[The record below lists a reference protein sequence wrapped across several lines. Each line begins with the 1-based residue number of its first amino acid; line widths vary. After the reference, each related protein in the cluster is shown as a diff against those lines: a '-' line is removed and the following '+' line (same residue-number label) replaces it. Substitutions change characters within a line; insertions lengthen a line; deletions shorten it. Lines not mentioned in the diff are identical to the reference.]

1 MSRAPLRAVAPWL
14 AASLGVSALG
24 VVLALGTARLPPSFP
39 ALDPVRSFS
48 VDWPLLLPLAWLAA
62 LALIPW
68 ALAEPPRRAGRGLL
82 LLALVPVFWLHLH
95 PEPFEEQRLVRVDHG
110 VATVMVVEG
119 GALVQRQWLRS
130 VETRVPL
137 LQLPQ
142 MLRSERALAGV
153 AHALHHQAD
162 ARRAATGDLSEGELA
177 GRQRLRAWLW
187 ALQRGIT
194 SAWILLRFL
203 TLPAALWLAV
213 GVLRPALLGRWGARL
228 CHLALLLPLALPPVA
243 NLLLLAG
250 LELGG
255 LPDTGSLA
263 GGFAINQIGWL
274 VAVAL
279 ALGGARLG
287 RVALGPVAAALI
299 LAGCGGADAPS
310 AQATGP
316 TPSSTEAAAEAPDLV
331 LVLAAGARADLGGAG
346 ATGPLIRQTLD
357 ARGVSMFAA
366 AYAQSPSPFVSLGSV
381 LTGRYPTAV
390 PMCGLPDR
398 DAKPEDR
405 PWCATLPAERHTL
418 PEVLA
423 LYGYRTALL
432 YANLPAADVYEGRF
446 QHAVDLTVTLE
457 DTRTDWE
464 RLHREAAEFWQQP
477 GDQPRLL
484 VVVVADMQV
493 YERPDLAAMT
503 GWSGQVSKLMEP
515 MLAHSPELAQRVTG
529 PADPRQLY
537 LAYEQAA
544 QGLAAGIRGL
554 LTTLGNTSSRPRWVV
569 VAGSTGINLGEAGG
583 NAAEHPTWGA
593 NQLLL
598 QRTVHVP
605 LLIIPPN
612 PEAQPRDIK
621 QPVELVDLFPTLANL
636 VGATPPAGLPG
647 QDLLVDPFPEDV
659 MAWSYAAHGDML
671 ALRQGS
677 LLYSV
682 RGMFHNGTALDPE
695 VTDFL
700 VKAPDVGA
708 FRQLHDVMSDPLQE
722 HNLASDHPLELED
735 MHRLLVEIR
744 TGLAAAPEDA
754 LTVERLWELRMTRSE
769 GYW

>member
-1 MSRAPLRAVAPWL
+1 MSPPLLRAAAPWL
-14 AASLGVSALG
+14 SGLLGLGALAAA
-24 VVLALGTARLPPSFP
+24 LALGTTRLPPSFP
-39 ALDPVRSFS
+39 ALDPTRCFS
-48 VDWPLLLPLAWLAA
+48 VDWPLLLPMAWLAA
-62 LALIPW
+62 LALMPW
-68 ALAEPPRRAGRGLL
+68 GLARPPRRAGQGLL
-82 LLALVPVFWLHLH
+82 LLVLLPVLWLHLH

-110 VATVMVVEG
+110 VATVTVVEG

-130 VETRVPL
+130 VETRLPL

-162 ARRAATGDLSEGELA
+162 DRRAAAGDLGADELA
-177 GRQRLRAWLW
+177 GRQHLRAWLW
-187 ALQRGIT
+187 ALQRGL
-194 SAWILLRFL
+194 SSGWILLRFL

-213 GVLRPALLGRWGARL
+213 GLLRPALLGRWGARV
-228 CHLALLLPLALPPVA
+228 CFGALLLPLILPPLA
-243 NLLLLAG
+243 NLGLLAG
-250 LELGG
+250 LVLGG
-255 LPDTGSLA
+255 LPDTGTQA
-263 GGFAINQIGWL
+263 GSFAVSQLGWL
-274 VAVAL
+274 GAVAL
-279 ALGGARLG
+279 SLGGARIG
-287 RVALGPVAAALI
+287 RAAWSPVAAALI
-299 LAGCGGADAPS
+299 LAGCGGEPAPS
-310 AQATGP
+310 TPSPGP
-316 TPSSTEAAAEAPDLV
+316 TPASAEASADAPDLV
-331 LVLAAGARADLGGAG
+331 LVLAAGARADLGGGG
-346 ATGPLIRQTLD
+346 ATGPLIRQSLD

-381 LTGRYPTAV
+381 LTGHYPTAV
-390 PMCGLPDR
+390 PMCGLPELGVALD
-398 DAKPEDR
+398 DR

-418 PEVLA
+418 PGVLG

-432 YANLPAADVYEGRF
+432 HVNLPAADVFEGHF
-446 QHAVDLTVTLE
+446 QHAVDLTVSP
-457 DTRTDWE
+457 DDARTDWE
-464 RLHREAAEFWQQP
+464 RLHREAHDFWLQP

-484 VVVVADMQV
+484 VVVVSDMQV
-493 YERPDLAAMT
+493 FERPDLAELT
-503 GWSGQVSKLMEP
+503 GWTGQVSQLVEP
-515 MLAHSPELAQRVTG
+515 VLARSPELAHKVTG
-529 PADPRQLY
+529 PADPQQLY
-537 LAYEQAA
+537 RAYQQAA

-554 LTTLGNTSSRPRWVV
+554 LTTLGDGDSRPRWVV

-605 LLIIPPN
+605 LLIIPPD

-621 QPVELVDLFPTLANL
+621 QPVELVDLFPTLADL
-636 VGATPPAGLPG
+636 AGAVPPAGLPG
-647 QDLLVDPFPEDV
+647 QDLLADPFPEDV
-659 MAWSYAAHGDML
+659 MAWSFAAHGDML

-700 VKAPDVGA
+700 VKAPDVDA
-708 FRQLHDVMSDPLQE
+708 FRQLHDVMADPLQE
-722 HNLASDHPLELED
+722 HNLAQERPAEIEA
-735 MHRLLVEIR
+735 MHGRLVEIR
-744 TGLAAAPEDA
+744 TGLAAAPEGA